1 MCLIGMF
8 ANMLALLTRQ
18 GFKASL
24 RLALTLTRKEGPLNN
39 FISIQVQPSSVYYSL

>member
-1 MCLIGMF
+1 VF
-8 ANMLALLTRQ
+8 ATMLALLTRQ

-39 FISIQVQPSSVYYSL
+39 VISIQVQPSSVYIVYV